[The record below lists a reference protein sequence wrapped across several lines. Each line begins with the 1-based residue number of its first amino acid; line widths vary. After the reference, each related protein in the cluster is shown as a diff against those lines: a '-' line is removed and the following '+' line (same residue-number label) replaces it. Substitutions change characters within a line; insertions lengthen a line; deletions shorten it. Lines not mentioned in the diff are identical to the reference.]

1 MSHQTDDEHD
11 GAASFAAVGTGTRT
25 AQVPPD
31 DGALRLVLVRH
42 GRTPSNVR
50 HRLDTAL
57 PGPGLDELGHAQ
69 AEEVAGLLAGWPVR
83 GLYASRA
90 TRAQET
96 AAPIGRALGREVEL
110 LRGLHEVF
118 VGDLEGQEGD
128 DARAAFDEVF
138 EAWWDGDVDRAMP
151 GGESARDVWDRA
163 LPDLAAV
170 TSGVAE
176 GAVVVVSHGAAIRI
190 LSLAL
195 LGGHDGSG
203 AGHGEV
209 TYGRERPVPN
219 TGRVVLRRDP
229 GGWVP
234 ELWDAMPGGRR
245 ATHR

>member
-1 MSHQTDDEHD
+1 MTGQTEQAHD
-11 GAASFAAVGTGTRT
+11 GAASFAAAGSGGRT

-31 DGALRLVLVRH
+31 DGAVRLVLVRH

-57 PGPGLDELGHAQ
+57 PGPSLDELGREQ
-69 AEEVAGLLAGWPVR
+69 AEEVAALLAGWPVR
-83 GLYASRA
+83 ALYASRA

-96 AAPIGRALGREVEL
+96 AAPIARALGAAVEPL
-110 LRGLHEVF
+110 HGLHEVF
-118 VGDLEGQEGD
+118 VGHLEGRVDD
-128 DARAAFDEVF
+128 DARAVFDEVF
-138 EAWWDGDVDRAMP
+138 AAWWDGDVDRPMP

-163 LPDLAAV
+163 LPDLAAALD
-170 TSGVAE
+170 GVRS

-203 AGHGEV
+203 DGHDDPG
-209 TYGRERPVPN
+209 YGRDRPVPN

-229 GGWVP
+229 AGWIP
-234 ELWDAMPGGRR
+234 ELWDPMPPRPPAG
-245 ATHR
+245 